1 MKRILQNS
9 QKEFIGKPEGG
20 FKGEKVSERSGEW
33 TKGREHSGNENSE
46 AKANRFSMIKNIKQ
60 SDTVVTK
67 SILFKNGK
75 AKIL

>member
-1 MKRILQNS
+1 MKKYQRD
-9 QKEFIGKPEGG
+9 F
-20 FKGEKVSERSGEW
+20 GEW

-46 AKANRFSMIKNIKQ
+46 AKANRFSMIKNIKHN